1 MTTIENSNNNK
12 RIAKNSLLL
21 FIRMLFSMAVSLY
34 TTRAILEVLGITD
47 FGIYNVVGGVIVFF
61 GFLNQTMSTTTSRFI
76 TTALGKNDLE
86 ILHKTFC
93 MSMNFHIAI
102 TLFTFI
108 IGESIGL
115 WFVTNKL
122 IIPEER
128 LTAALWLYQASVLS
142 TCVNILN
149 VPYNASIIAHENMGA
164 FAYISIIQVIA
175 KLIIVLVLPYIPA
188 DRLIIFSIL
197 TISVSLIIQ
206 LIYWQ
211 YSYRKFKETHFK
223 WIWDK
228 YIWKDM
234 SSFASWNITGDLAY
248 MCNTQGINILLNLFF
263 GPVVNAARGV
273 AVQVESVMIQF
284 IGNFQTAISP
294 QITKSYAAGN
304 IEQTRHLTL
313 KASKFCFFLMMIIAI
328 PAFLEIEYVL
338 KLWLQKIPT
347 YTVIFAKLTI
357 IMIIFDCLSRPLHL
371 AIFATGTVKKYQII
385 QSSIYLLILPISYI
399 LLKNLHVTPNVIIG
413 VLALFKFIV
422 LTVRIKLTSTLI
434 AIPINKYITN
444 VLVPSVQCLI
454 LSLILPLV
462 ITLSYPESLTRV
474 CLTCSI
480 SLLISTVIIYTYGL
494 TYDEKQFIK
503 NQIHKIVLKR

>member
-1 MTTIENSNNNK
+1 ME
-12 RIAKNSLLL
+12 
-21 FIRMLFSMAVSLY
+21 
-34 TTRAILEVLGITD
+34 
-47 FGIYNVVGGVIVFF
+47 
-61 GFLNQTMSTTTSRFI
+61 
-76 TTALGKNDLE
+76 
-86 ILHKTFC
+86 
-93 MSMNFHIAI
+93 
-102 TLFTFI
+102 
-108 IGESIGL
+108 
-115 WFVTNKL
+115 
-122 IIPEER
+122 
-128 LTAALWLYQASVLS
+128 
-142 TCVNILN
+142 
-149 VPYNASIIAHENMGA
+149 A

-228 YIWKDM
+228 NIWKDM

-371 AIFATGTVKKYQII
+371 AIFATGIVKKYQFF
-385 QSSIYLLILPISYI
+385 QSSIYLLILPLSYI
-399 LLKNLHVTPNVIIG
+399 LLKYLYVTPEIIISIL
-413 VLALFKFIV
+413 VLFKFIM
-422 LTVRIKLTSTLI
+422 LIVRIKLTNALI
-434 AIPINKYITN
+434 QIPISEYVKN
-444 VLVPSVQCLI
+444 VLIPSIQCLT
-454 LSLILPLV
+454 LSLIIPLA
-462 ITLSYPESLTRV
+462 ITLLYPASLTRV
-474 CLTCSI
+474 CFTCSM
-480 SLLISTVIIYTYGL
+480 SLLSSTVIIYTCGF
-494 TYDEKQFIK
+494 TYDEKKFIN

>member
-1 MTTIENSNNNK
+1 MT
-12 RIAKNSLLL
+12 
-21 FIRMLFSMAVSLY
+21 IRVS
-34 TTRAILEVLGITD
+34 
-47 FGIYNVVGGVIVFF
+47 
-61 GFLNQTMSTTTSRFI
+61 
-76 TTALGKNDLE
+76 K
-86 ILHKTFC
+86 
-93 MSMNFHIAI
+93 
-102 TLFTFI
+102 
-108 IGESIGL
+108 
-115 WFVTNKL
+115 
-122 IIPEER
+122 
-128 LTAALWLYQASVLS
+128 
-142 TCVNILN
+142 
-149 VPYNASIIAHENMGA
+149 
-164 FAYISIIQVIA
+164 
-175 KLIIVLVLPYIPA
+175 
-188 DRLIIFSIL
+188 
-197 TISVSLIIQ
+197 IIQ

-480 SLLISTVIIYTYGL
+480 SLLSSTVIIYTYGL